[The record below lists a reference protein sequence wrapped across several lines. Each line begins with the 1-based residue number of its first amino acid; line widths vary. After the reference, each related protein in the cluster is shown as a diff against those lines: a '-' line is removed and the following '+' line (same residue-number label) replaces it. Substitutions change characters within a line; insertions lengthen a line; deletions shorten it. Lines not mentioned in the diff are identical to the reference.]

1 MDIHTLILETYF
13 FELHDRGIPP
23 QQTPLFTGHFDER
36 PLAEVL
42 IDRFQ
47 LTPADA
53 NKAIELARKEVEL

>member
-13 FELHDRGIPP
+13 FEPHDRGIPP
-23 QQTPLFTGHFDER
+23 LKTPLFNGHVDER
-36 PLAEVL
+36 SLAEVL
-42 IDRFQ
+42 TDRFQ